1 MLSEERRA
9 KLLQASQ
16 AVRVQDAQ
24 IQSHL
29 DNMSDEEI
37 NNFVEQNPEV
47 EEMLSI
53 GADQD
58 NPRIV
63 VDYDN
68 QPNKQQEISIAPPWE
83 GILSTTAQAA
93 QQGKVNLFQLGN
105 PSNCISF
112 GNNNYGGYVGNQQQ
126 DERIKR
132 YTPGMRLYGINP
144 YNFYNAEAM
153 ENYYQSLEEDREYQ
167 CNQQYGWALFI
178 AQHNPSKEMIDWAES
193 FKFKSAEQILK
204 EQEEAKIEAE
214 RERMEALKEMEGDGS
229 DIIYNVYDINGIRY
243 QRAISFKIIDCE
255 TGSVIREKNYKT
267 KDNRGQS
274 YTIHTRMEDRQKQYE
289 MEQFQNEVALFE
301 KRMQITDALMKKAY
315 FDNINR
321 WNAWKA
327 EGLSLAEQ
335 YARREDERIDWKKQ
349 EQLIERALR
358 TAAFSKDSFNKIL
371 SACCNTDLTY
381 DHRSNFFSLSYD
393 FERDLHYKALTSTP
407 EEMSTDP
414 LVHQKLQEEYEIKR
428 KLFLDKVYSGNLGCQ
443 MANDAHYHPT
453 FGKTPI
459 DQLTLDDYKKP
470 ENQFMYTKQV
480 TPQLATENLFIPK
493 DLSKSKEDLSPEEL
507 RKMGVNVDD
516 NGNVVPLKR
525 TIGYVSVDDDTGE
538 ILSQE
543 EFDVGPGSGA
553 HDVSEKMSDDK
564 LLNFY

>member
-68 QPNKQQEISIAPPWE
+68 QPNNQQEISIAPPWE

-178 AQHNPSKEMIDWAES
+178 AQHNPSKEMMDWAES

-274 YTIHTRMEDRQKQYE
+274 YTIHTRMEDRQNSMKW
-289 MEQFQNEVALFE
+289 NNSKTKLLSS
-301 KRMQITDALMKKAY
+301 KR
-315 FDNINR
+315 
-321 WNAWKA
+321 
-327 EGLSLAEQ
+327 E
-335 YARREDERIDWKKQ
+335 
-349 EQLIERALR
+349 
-358 TAAFSKDSFNKIL
+358 
-371 SACCNTDLTY
+371 C
-381 DHRSNFFSLSYD
+381 
-393 FERDLHYKALTSTP
+393 
-407 EEMSTDP
+407 
-414 LVHQKLQEEYEIKR
+414 KLQ
-428 KLFLDKVYSGNLGCQ
+428 
-443 MANDAHYHPT
+443 MH
-453 FGKTPI
+453 
-459 DQLTLDDYKKP
+459 
-470 ENQFMYTKQV
+470 
-480 TPQLATENLFIPK
+480 
-493 DLSKSKEDLSPEEL
+493 
-507 RKMGVNVDD
+507 
-516 NGNVVPLKR
+516 
-525 TIGYVSVDDDTGE
+525 
-538 ILSQE
+538 
-543 EFDVGPGSGA
+543 
-553 HDVSEKMSDDK
+553 
-564 LLNFY
+564 